1 MLGKKKYKTYREVRD
16 CYENFRSR
24 CKNKK
29 KTMKRK
35 KKEKKIEKG
44 CTNSLYGVKSQCVIN
59 IVPRHKKRKTFK
71 MDKRCIA
78 VRK

>member
-1 MLGKKKYKTYREVRD
+1 
-16 CYENFRSR
+16 
-24 CKNKK
+24 
-29 KTMKRK
+29 MKRK